1 MYIEKLKIYFIELK
15 FSCQLAI
22 IVGELSVYLIYEVFK
37 HNYCMIGTG
46 YIRCRKP
53 HDSKYHYFIFDHKK
67 LGFFYCNLKF
77 MSLNFLLLV
86 LKNGLW

>member
-37 HNYCMIGTG
+37 HNYCIIGTG

-67 LGFFYCNLKF
+67 LGFF
-77 MSLNFLLLV
+77 LLQFEIYV
-86 LKNGLW
+86 FEFSVIGP